1 MFQQTPSECL
11 TKVAIMVKVCG
22 FLNMPLTSILVN
34 PFYTDDDVH
43 WNMWRTI

>member
-1 MFQQTPSECL
+1 MFQRTPSECL
-11 TKVAIMVKVCG
+11 TQVAIMVKVCG